1 MSGDEITPHTK
12 VSMSV
17 KLLLTTLASLVALLG
32 LGFKGYYTIDW
43 TLRSL
48 GERVAAIDGKVSS
61 QSPATIRDEAR
72 RVCRELFDSVSMG
85 CSCVRVQGGRL
96 TCQCKPKAR
105 EEQRDE

>member
-1 MSGDEITPHTK
+1 MSDVITPHTK

-17 KLLLTTLASLVALLG
+17 KLLLTTLAALVTFLG

-61 QSPATIRDEAR
+61 QSPATVRDEAR
-72 RVCRELFDSVSMG
+72 RVCREELDKVSPG
-85 CSCVRVQGGRL
+85 CSCVRARGNRL
-96 TCQCKPKAR
+96 TCQCKPAR